1 MKRHSFVP
9 LFLLALA
16 AFGCQGLHQRPLN
29 GSGMDLFAPVALR
42 LHPLTRILP
51 DQLEARVELMDQM
64 DDVTKGVGLVRLE
77 LYRYELTSL
86 NHRGPLIGRW
96 QTDLAT
102 LEVNG
107 KYWDAITRT
116 YVFRYPLDARQTR
129 DAGRFVLV
137 ATMQFPNNSELTNQ
151 LTLSLK

>member
-1 MKRHSFVP
+1 MKRYSLTP
-9 LFLLALA
+9 LCLIALA
-16 AFGCQGLHQRPLN
+16 AAGCQGMHQRPLN
-29 GSGMDLFAPVALR
+29 GSGMDMFAPVALR

-51 DQLEARVELMDQM
+51 DQLEARIELMDQM
-64 DDVTKGVGLVRLE
+64 DDVTKGVGLIKLE
-77 LYRYELTSL
+77 LYRYELASL
-86 NHRGPLIGRW
+86 NHRGQLIGRW

-102 LEVNG
+102 LETNE

-116 YVFRYPLDARQTR
+116 YVFRYPLDAQQTR

-151 LTLSLK
+151 ITLSLK